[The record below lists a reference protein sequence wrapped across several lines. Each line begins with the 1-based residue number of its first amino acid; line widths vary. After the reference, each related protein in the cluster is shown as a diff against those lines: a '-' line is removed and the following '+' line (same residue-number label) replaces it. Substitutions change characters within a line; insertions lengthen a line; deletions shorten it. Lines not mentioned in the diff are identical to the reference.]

1 MSLVCL
7 GSNKDH
13 KHNFEGMNMH
23 FAKLTDLITVTLYTL
38 QKYTSPSHLL
48 WCL

>member
-1 MSLVCL
+1 VNECAFRQTL
-7 GSNKDH
+7 
-13 KHNFEGMNMH
+13 
-23 FAKLTDLITVTLYTL
+23 ADLITVTLHTL